1 MTDEQRAALKIQA
14 LARGKSGRVRYEHI
28 RDEEACRQWVAY
40 YVAVGEYA
48 DAEELGWDGEN
59 PPPPTA
65 EELEANIQALRAEDL
80 AAESPEL
87 GVAPAPA
94 LGPVPAT
101 PAAASS
107 LPLKDA
113 ALHRKDSPEPEGPTV
128 FSSRWFQQLGQS
140 VSQGMQNVLAPAP
153 VPAPVSSG
161 SSIGLRVAALAFRA
175 ATP

>member
-65 EELEANIQALRAEDL
+65 EDTEERQLTQQRQEQMDDERNPKRNGPGWHAPPKEGAPCCRPPVLGGAGAGVRSWLLLARARSLRR
-80 AAESPEL
+80 
-87 GVAPAPA
+87 
-94 LGPVPAT
+94 
-101 PAAASS
+101 S
-107 LPLKDA
+107 LL
-113 ALHRKDSPEPEGPTV
+113 
-128 FSSRWFQQLGQS
+128 
-140 VSQGMQNVLAPAP
+140 
-153 VPAPVSSG
+153 
-161 SSIGLRVAALAFRA
+161 FRL
-175 ATP
+175 PIPRL